1 MCFWHIISNKVIFS
15 FPKYFRISQLFPMN
29 HDFWFLLWVYPR
41 GCGEVLTSYQISP
54 TPSVY
59 AGYLPPS
66 ASDFNKFLPTPST
79 LESPKLSG
87 LLPFSSLFA
96 YREFSLRARL
106 SSISTKQMLTKQVLT
121 GRLWGRLAAP
131 PSRPLPWL
139 PTLYPWSISFPCT
152 SALSGHH
159 LGSVLVLLLPE
170 QRRPL
175 QGHFLPLNLGS
186 SGR

>member
-1 MCFWHIISNKVIFS
+1 M
-15 FPKYFRISQLFPMN
+15 
-29 HDFWFLLWVYPR
+29 
-41 GCGEVLTSYQISP
+41 TSYQISP

-96 YREFSLRARL
+96 YQEFSLRARL

-121 GRLWGRLAAP
+121 GRLWGRLDSLSQPPSALTSHTVSLEHLFLFHFCFVWP
-131 PSRPLPWL
+131 PSRVRVGAAAARAKT
-139 PTLYPWSISFPCT
+139 PTPRPFP
-152 SALSGHH
+152 ALK
-159 LGSVLVLLLPE
+159 LGFIWEVAWWTLSS
-170 QRRPL
+170 
-175 QGHFLPLNLGS
+175 QGIRTLT
-186 SGR
+186 R